1 VHLEPSYPTY
11 TYRVPVAA
19 NWITLVMADNKDKGS
34 AVMCELCRL
43 DLAGTA
49 GKAADEQSRETL
61 AAMGS
66 ALVRNDRVA
75 RRNRDY
81 LDLHGVTAINLV
93 STPRAGKTSLLES
106 TIPTLMRDY
115 RVAVVANDI
124 ACEDDV
130 RRLRALAV
138 PTIQVMTGSSRH
150 LDANMLQRALRDI
163 VTPELDV
170 LFIES
175 NGNLACPASL
185 SLGQHHNVAMLSV
198 PDGDDWPQREPAMFR
213 GADLVLLT
221 KTDLLEAARFDDL
234 RLHRNLRAIGCDA
247 PVLGLSNR
255 RGIGID
261 VFCEWLRAKE
271 ALQSLNVA
279 SRAPGPPA
287 LPENPRVRYN

>member
-1 VHLEPSYPTY
+1 
-11 TYRVPVAA
+11 VAA
-19 NWITLVMADNKDKGS
+19 NGITLVMADNKDKGS

-49 GKAADEQSRETL
+49 GTVADEQGRETL
-61 AAMGS
+61 AAVGS

-115 RVAVVANDI
+115 RVAVVASDVASDNDI
-124 ACEDDV
+124 L
-130 RRLRALAV
+130 RLRALAV

-163 VTPELDV
+163 VTPELDM

-175 NGNLACPASL
+175 NGNLACPASM

-213 GADLVLLT
+213 AADLVLLT

-234 RLHRNLRAIGCDA
+234 CLHRNLRAIGCDA
-247 PVLGLSNR
+247 PVLGLCNR

>member
-1 VHLEPSYPTY
+1 MRALQT
-11 TYRVPVAA
+11 
-19 NWITLVMADNKDKGS
+19 
-34 AVMCELCRL
+34 RL
-43 DLAGTA
+43 GGHGGVRRLT
-49 GKAADEQSRETL
+49 KQSRETL
-61 AAMGS
+61 AAVSS

-115 RVAVVANDI
+115 RVAVVASDI
-124 ACEDDV
+124 ASDDDV

-163 VTPELDV
+163 VTPELDRV
-170 LFIES
+170 VHRERRQSRLPGEPES
-175 NGNLACPASL
+175 RSASQRRDAVRAGRRRLA
-185 SLGQHHNVAMLSV
+185 
-198 PDGDDWPQREPAMFR
+198 
-213 GADLVLLT
+213 
-221 KTDLLEAARFDDL
+221 AARAGDVPRRRPGVADQD
-234 RLHRNLRAIGCDA
+234 RPARSGASSTICGCTGTCA
-247 PVLGLSNR
+247 RSAAMR
-255 RGIGID
+255 RCSVSPTGAGSAST
-261 VFCEWLRAKE
+261 CSANGCARRKRC
-271 ALQSLNVA
+271 SRCNVA

>member
-1 VHLEPSYPTY
+1 MVE
-11 TYRVPVAA
+11 
-19 NWITLVMADNKDKGS
+19 NKDKGS
-34 AVMCELCRL
+34 AVMCELCKL

-49 GKAADEQSRETL
+49 GKADDEQSHEAL
-61 AAMGS
+61 AAVGS

-75 RRNRDY
+75 RCNRDY
-81 LDLHGVTAINLV
+81 LDLHGVIAINLV

-115 RVAVVANDI
+115 RIAIVASDLASG
-124 ACEDDV
+124 DDV
-130 RRLRALAV
+130 HRLRALGV
-138 PTIQVMTGSSRH
+138 PTIQVTTGSSRH
-150 LDANMLQRALRDI
+150 FDATLLQRAMRDI

-175 NGNLACPASL
+175 NGNLRCPASL

-198 PDGDDWPQREPAMFR
+198 PDGDDWPQCDPALFR
-213 GADLVLLT
+213 AADLVLLT

-234 RLHRNLRAIGCDA
+234 RLHRNLRAVGCDA

-255 RGIGID
+255 RGIGMD

-271 ALQSLNVA
+271 ALQSLHVA
-279 SRAPGPPA
+279 SRAPEP
-287 LPENPRVRYN
+287 LPIPRDPLVRYN